1 VNHAAALAYLKRRC
15 PSRRCQEMLRMLEES
30 DYRARCQALDMALR
44 AQQQSD
50 TPSSIVARAATF
62 LGFLIASTPPTPPA
76 S

>member
-1 VNHAAALAYLKRRC
+1 
-15 PSRRCQEMLRMLEES
+15 MLEES

-62 LGFLIASTPPTPPA
+62 LGFLIASTPPTPPPA